1 MALKMF
7 IHKISTYLRQS
18 VRIYKDIRF
27 NMALKMFI
35 HKISTYLR
43 QSVRIY
49 KDIRFNMALKMFIHK
64 ISTYFNVVI
73 AIVIVRPF
81 EFEYSFIVTCRI
93 YDSDILARKITL
105 IR

>member
-1 MALKMF
+1 
-7 IHKISTYLRQS
+7 
-18 VRIYKDIRF
+18 
-27 NMALKMFI
+27 
-35 HKISTYLR
+35 
-43 QSVRIY
+43 
-49 KDIRFNMALKMFIHK
+49 MALKMFIHK

-105 IR
+105 MR